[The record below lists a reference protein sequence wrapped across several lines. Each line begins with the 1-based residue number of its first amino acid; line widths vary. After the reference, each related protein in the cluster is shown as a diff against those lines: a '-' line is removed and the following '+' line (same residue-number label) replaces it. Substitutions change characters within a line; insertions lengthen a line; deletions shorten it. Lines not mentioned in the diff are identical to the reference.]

1 MPNMSQGLNE
11 GPHGAHHI
19 AADVHGQNFY
29 AIDRQF
35 QDLMRL
41 YMEPALLRQMM
52 PHFERLGALAGG
64 RLDELAMIAD
74 KHPPV
79 LQPRDRF
86 GRDEDW
92 IDYHPAYREMEKIA
106 YEEYGLHAMSHRAGV
121 LGLAEPAHPLVKY
134 AFTYL
139 FVQGEF
145 GLMCPVSMSDTS
157 NFTMKTH
164 ASPELKRL
172 LMDRLL
178 SQDPAHMMK
187 GAQLMTE
194 KAGGSDVG
202 ALETEAER
210 IGVGADG
217 IERWKIYGQKWFCSH
232 ADADLALILARPRG
246 AAAGT
251 RGLAMFALPRRL
263 EDGSRN
269 SYRIVRLKDKLGT
282 RSMASGEIVLDGA
295 TAYLVGDVNHG
306 FKQMM
311 SQVNLSRLSH
321 GVRAASMMRR
331 CLNEALAAAR
341 GRRAFGK
348 PTSEYPLLR
357 RQLMKIMLP
366 TEQAL
371 SMFAFS
377 ADAMGRAEGYD
388 GKGGDKE
395 AANLLRILTPVYKF
409 RACRDNIPVASAALE
424 VRGGIGY
431 IEEWVTARLVRDA
444 QIGTIWEGTSS
455 INALDVVQ
463 RAVGKSGGHKTLSA
477 ALKAKFEPS
486 GALPGQYKGL
496 LGATLD
502 RVERF
507 VEAVAAD
514 PKQEKRSRLAAG
526 ALYHATTAA
535 LLAWEGATLG
545 AEGGDA
551 RRLLLSRLV
560 IEHRLAPQDPLSL
573 GESGWEE
580 EAINLLLDDAPVPLA
595 KAVALVG

>member
-1 MPNMSQGLNE
+1 MPDMTHGLDDR
-11 GPHGAHHI
+11 PHGAHHI
-19 AADVHGQNFY
+19 APDVRGQNFY
-29 AIDRQF
+29 SIDRQF

-41 YMEPALLRQMM
+41 YMEPGLLRQMT
-52 PHFERLGALAGG
+52 PHFERLGGLAGG

-106 YEEYGLHAMSHRAGV
+106 YEEFGLHAMSHRAGV
-121 LGLAEPAHPLVKY
+121 LGMAEPAHPLVKY

-164 ASPELKRL
+164 ASPELKRF

-178 SQDPAHMMK
+178 SQNPADMMK

-217 IERWKIYGQKWFCSH
+217 IERWKIHGQKWFCSH

-295 TAYLVGDVNHG
+295 VAYLVGDVNQG

-331 CLNEALAAAR
+331 CLNEALAASR
-341 GRRAFGK
+341 GRHAFGK
-348 PTSEYPLLR
+348 PTSDYPLLR

-377 ADAMGRAEGYD
+377 ADAMGRAD
-388 GKGGDKE
+388 KGDAD
-395 AANLLRILTPVYKF
+395 AANLLRVLTPVYKF

-431 IEEWVTARLVRDA
+431 IEEWVTPRLVRDA
-444 QIGTIWEGTSS
+444 QIGTIWEGTSN

-477 ALKAKFEPS
+477 ALKAKYEPS
-486 GALPGQYKGL
+486 DALPGQYKGL

-526 ALYHATTAA
+526 ALYHAATAA

-573 GESGWEE
+573 GEQAWEE

-595 KAVALVG
+595 KATALVAA